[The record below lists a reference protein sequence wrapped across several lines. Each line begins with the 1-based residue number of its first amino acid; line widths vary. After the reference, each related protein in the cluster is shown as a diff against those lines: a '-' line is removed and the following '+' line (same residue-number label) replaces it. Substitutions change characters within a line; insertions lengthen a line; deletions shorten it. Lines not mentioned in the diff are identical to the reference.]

1 MKTALLL
8 ICLSI
13 TSYAV
18 GAQSGRGWMHGTV
31 VDNSTSKAIASATV
45 ELVDDQD
52 SVTVSTTTD
61 EKGVYSIK
69 SVPMGDYKF
78 RVRAEGYEAYEKKI
92 DIVSDGL
99 TEVDVRLKK
108 K

>member
-13 TSYAV
+13 ASYASA
-18 GAQSGRGWMHGTV
+18 AQSGRGWMHGTV
-31 VDNSTSKAIASATV
+31 VDDSTSKAIPSAKV
-45 ELVDDQD
+45 ELIDDQG

-61 EKGVYSIK
+61 QQGVYSIK
-69 SVPMGDYKF
+69 SAPMGDYKF
-78 RVRAEGYEAYEKKI
+78 RVGAEGYEAYEKKI
-92 DIVSDGL
+92 DIVSEGL

>member
-8 ICLSI
+8 ICFSI
-13 TSYAV
+13 GSYAAT
-18 GAQSGRGWMHGTV
+18 AQSGRGWMHGTI
-31 VDNSTSKAIASATV
+31 VDDSTSKAIPSATV
-45 ELVDDQD
+45 ELLDDQG

-61 EKGVYSIK
+61 QQGVYSIK

-78 RVRAEGYEAYEKKI
+78 RVRAGGYEAYEKKI